1 MNADGEFVLPPWL
14 LALVLAETPE
24 FDVDGV
30 TRKLRSGR
38 VVEVGPMGDDP
49 SRPVGIAFAHP
60 DGTGGWVDV
69 LYDKWEFPIRT
80 AVTELAQ
87 LVSRFR
93 LLEQMHF
100 AWTDVDLVRDAARAL
115 ADDFEIEDH
124 EAKSFPYI
132 SNVIELGIVCMY
144 ARAWTGN
151 ERLPD
156 RWRPESAE
164 DRELHEQVLDLR
176 NTLFA
181 HADRS
186 PRRMLV
192 NIHEDRPDLPAVFAE
207 ARDPL
212 RPDFLR
218 RLADLCDRQYERLWL
233 ETGRLKIEIGSAATV
248 PPRPEWLEDAGS
260 DGE

>member
-1 MNADGEFVLPPWL
+1 M
-14 LALVLAETPE
+14 
-24 FDVDGV
+24 
-30 TRKLRSGR
+30 
-38 VVEVGPMGDDP
+38 
-49 SRPVGIAFAHP
+49 
-60 DGTGGWVDV
+60 GGWVDV
-69 LYDKWEFPIRT
+69 LYSESETPITT

-100 AWTDVDLVRDAARAL
+100 AWTDMQIVRESARAL

-124 EAKSFPYI
+124 EEASFRVI

-144 ARAWTGN
+144 ARAWTGS

-164 DRELHEQVLDLR
+164 DRELHQEVLDLR
-176 NTLFA
+176 NSLFA

-186 PRRMLV
+186 PRRELI
-192 NIHEDRPDLPAVFAE
+192 NINAERPDQPAIFAE
-207 ARDPL
+207 RREPL

-218 RLADLCDRQYERLWL
+218 RLADLCDRQNERFWL
-233 ETGRLKIEIGSAATV
+233 ETGRLKVEIGSLAEV
-248 PPRPEWLEDAGS
+248 PPRPEWLD
-260 DGE
+260 DGEPHVEEVPEA